1 MDAGLIAR
9 RYATVLRDFAA
20 DKHKL
25 DEVYN
30 DANTVRQAL
39 AQSPEAQKFL
49 DSPLRKPSE
58 KKAFLQV
65 ALKDAITPE
74 TLQFLTFL
82 VEKERIAYASQI
94 LLVFQS
100 LYKKDNN
107 IRTAKVTTARE
118 LSADQKSKL
127 VDLIADKLKAAGRQ
141 ASKIDAEFVTN
152 PSIIGGVILEIDGQ
166 QADGSVSSKLKALQ
180 RQLTV

>member
-9 RYATVLRDFAA
+9 RYATVLKDFAA
-20 DKHKL
+20 DNKML
-25 DEVYN
+25 DEVYT
-30 DANTVRQAL
+30 DASTVRQAL

-49 DSPLRKPSE
+49 DSPLKKPSE
-58 KKAFLQV
+58 KKAFLTA
-65 ALKDAITPE
+65 ALKDAIAPQS
-74 TLQFLTFL
+74 LRFLNFL

-118 LSADQKSKL
+118 ISAEQKSKL
-127 VDLIADKLKAAGRQ
+127 VDLIADKLKAAGQ
-141 ASKIDAEFVTN
+141 PTSKIDAEFVTN

>member
-9 RYATVLRDFAA
+9 RYATVLKDFAA
-20 DKHKL
+20 DNKML
-25 DEVYN
+25 DEVYT
-30 DANTVRQAL
+30 DASTVRQAL

-49 DSPLRKPSE
+49 DSPLKKPSE
-58 KKAFLQV
+58 KKAFLTA
-65 ALKDAITPE
+65 ALKDAIAPQ
-74 TLQFLTFL
+74 TLRFLNFL

-118 LSADQKSKL
+118 ISAEQKSKL
-127 VDLIADKLKAAGRQ
+127 VDLIADKLKAAGQ
-141 ASKIDAEFVTN
+141 PTSKIDAEFVTN